1 MLGSLLVD
9 ETHCLR
15 IARCESA
22 IEYDSYDVQ
31 ELNDEFATRCG
42 LYGVLI

>member
-1 MLGSLLVD
+1 MRLIA
-9 ETHCLR
+9 CAF
-15 IARCESA
+15 ARCESA

-42 LYGVLI
+42 LYGVLH